1 MEKERQVVGRC
12 QKHRK
17 YRALEAEGDENQRK
31 YRVVELEKVKTP
43 GKKNIFFCAGNVVQL
58 GKVKNSGKKRV
69 FCGGKSKNMVNSVV
83 VNVEKERKKGCWK
96 VSKTSQIPCFGSRG
110 R

>member
-1 MEKERQVVGRC
+1 M
-12 QKHRK
+12 
-17 YRALEAEGDENQRK
+17 
-31 YRVVELEKVKTP
+31 
-43 GKKNIFFCAGNVVQL
+43 FFCAGNVVQL

-96 VSKTSQIPCFGSRG
+96 VSKTSQILANTMFWKPGKMKNSASTVLLKWKR
-110 R
+110 

>member
-43 GKKNIFFCAGNVVQL
+43 GKKHVFLCWKCCSTGKGEKFREEACFL
-58 GKVKNSGKKRV
+58 WWKVKKHGK
-69 FCGGKSKNMVNSVV
+69 
-83 VNVEKERKKGCWK
+83 
-96 VSKTSQIPCFGSRG
+96 
-110 R
+110 